1 MKIKVKELKCIVKKA
16 LLKKFNKTE
25 TDLITDTIL
34 FGELSGKIS
43 HGIGLLVGEKGVL
56 TQEYS
61 KKVSFIN
68 KSKFSIIIEANNN
81 PGILVNLLAMDK
93 VIGLAKK
100 NSFGIVGTKGSFTS
114 SGCLSYFLE
123 KIAQKNLISIIMTR
137 AIKSTAPHNGIE
149 PIFSTNPI
157 AIGMPANPCPVIFDM
172 STSAISVRAISNAK
186 ILGQR
191 IPQNVAIDNKGNIT
205 TDPQEASKGAMLTF
219 DRSYKGSGLAMMIE
233 IFAGLWTGAGF
244 VGHNENNGWGNIFMA
259 FSPDLLMETGE
270 FKENI
275 KLLIKTIKNSKTKDG
290 KKVRIAGENTIRNRN
305 KNLKKGEIIVSRE
318 IIRQVQSFIK
328 N

>member
-1 MKIKVKELKCIVKKA
+1 MKIKVKELRYIVKKA

-43 HGIGLLVGEKGVL
+43 HGIGLLVGEKGIL
-56 TQEYS
+56 TQEYFR
-61 KKVSFIN
+61 KVSFIN
-68 KSKFSIIIEANNN
+68 KSKLSIIIEANNN

-100 NSFGIVGTKGSFTS
+100 NNFGIVGTKGSFTS

-157 AIGMPANPCPVIFDM
+157 AIGMPANSRPVIFDM
-172 STSAISVRAISNAK
+172 STSAISIRAISNAK
-186 ILGQR
+186 ILGQK
-191 IPQNVAIDNKGNIT
+191 IPQNVAINNKGKTT
-205 TDPQEASKGAMLTF
+205 TDPQEALNGAILTF

-233 IFAGLWTGAGF
+233 IFAGLWTGSGF
-244 VGHNENNGWGNIFMA
+244 VGHNEDNGWGNIFMA
-259 FSPDLLMETGE
+259 FSPDLLMNTDE
-270 FKENI
+270 FKKKT
-275 KLLIKTIKNSKTKDG
+275 KLLVETVKNSKTKDG
-290 KKVRIAGENTIRNRN
+290 KKVRIAGESTINNRN
-305 KNLKKGEIIVSRE
+305 KNLERGEIIVNSE
-318 IIRQVQSFIK
+318 IMQQIQNFIK
-328 N
+328 K